1 MITLQDKFWFGKYK
15 NEIIEDYVYDE
26 PSYIKWCLESVENFD
41 LNDDD
46 TNLVMNAYYE
56 LSDDLDEYDNSG
68 ELWY

>member
-15 NEIIEDYVYDE
+15 NEIIEDIVYDK
-26 PSYIKWCLESVENFD
+26 PSYVKWCLESIENFD
-41 LNDDD
+41 LDSDD
-46 TNLVMNAYYE
+46 TDTVINAYYE